1 MWYVIRERVVY
12 VNYKLFMKNKII
24 ISLLFIFTLSFFNIF
39 PVFAVQDDILGVKYA
54 EYSGLENRDIRYSIG
69 VIIQTVLGFLGIA
82 TMILLLYAGFLWMTS
97 LGNDEK
103 VNKAKKIIWGAVIG
117 LAVIMSSYAITTL
130 VIRSLFDATQR
141 GFFYYF

>member
-1 MWYVIRERVVY
+1 
-12 VNYKLFMKNKII
+12 MKNKII